1 MYDVFLRFPDYK
13 TKAVTFSYDDG
24 VEQDEKLIHIFNQNG
39 QMKFSASRH
48 FKTVCIFHFFHSK
61 TYVCVQLFKQAV
73 TQMAGSYIFSFLSGK
88 RTVIYNEIHRD
99 CWFRNLLERNWCRIF
114 R

>member
-39 QMKFSASRH
+39 QMKF
-48 FKTVCIFHFFHSK
+48 
-61 TYVCVQLFKQAV
+61 
-73 TQMAGSYIFSFLSGK
+73 LSL
-88 RTVIYNEIHRD
+88 IH
-99 CWFRNLLERNWCRIF
+99 I
-114 R
+114 

>member
-39 QMKFSASRH
+39 LKAAF
-48 FKTVCIFHFFHSK
+48 
-61 TYVCVQLFKQAV
+61 
-73 TQMAGSYIFSFLSGK
+73 
-88 RTVIYNEIHRD
+88 
-99 CWFRNLLERNWCRIF
+99 NLNTG
-114 R
+114 

>member
-39 QMKFSASRH
+39 LKAAS
-48 FKTVCIFHFFHSK
+48 T
-61 TYVCVQLFKQAV
+61 
-73 TQMAGSYIFSFLSGK
+73 
-88 RTVIYNEIHRD
+88 
-99 CWFRNLLERNWCRIF
+99 
-114 R
+114 

>member
-39 QMKFSASRH
+39 LKAAFNLNTGLIAPEGTQYPEGQLHRRLSMSGIRRVYKDGGHELAL
-48 FKTVCIFHFFHSK
+48 HSLHHK
-61 TYVCVQLFKQAV
+61 YMDHLH
-73 TQMAGSYIFSFLSGK
+73 
-88 RTVIYNEIHRD
+88 RYNSSI
-99 CWFRNLLERNWCRIF
+99 CNQF
-114 R
+114 